1 METVIVSNSQFYSH
15 YPRKIP
21 KGSVNAEQVEIR
33 LDKSW
38 DGLTV
43 RIHWLNVAS
52 DVEKV
57 VPLERD
63 QPNTIPWE
71 VLTDLG
77 ELRMGLVGLDG
88 ETVIKPTIWLT
99 YGYVV
104 EGVDPESG
112 SDPQPPTPSWEQQM
126 VALAEAAANAAKAA
140 KEASEEAAQSAG
152 AAGPYVEEA
161 KKSAEAAKESQKA
174 ADTSAKQANEA
185 AQTAQQAAGSIGDS
199 VDRAEGA
206 ATEAGEAKQ
215 AAETAQ
221 AAASNSAGTAQGA
234 ATTASK
240 AAQTAKEAATQ
251 AGEYLATV
259 KEDAN
264 NAESAALE
272 AGKSQEAARDA
283 AQEAANARE
292 QANTAATAA
301 DTAKDAAE
309 QAATNAGNA
318 QSGAAQSAQ
327 SAADSSKAAE
337 TAKQEAQKA
346 AATLPA
352 PSKEFAGKALVVNE
366 EGNGYSFVDYLQ
378 SLGFEL
384 VDTITPNADVSIL
397 YLGEITEFRRMAV
410 LYQRPDYVSNSPAYL
425 RWGVRNA
432 SGYGPII
439 RSDNRYGQ
447 RIMGM
452 FERISLKDFKLDYYS
467 SLSVNQYV
475 SDMLYA
481 YRDDKMPN
489 EGFYYAVF
497 GLNQKPFD
505 GTETIYIL
513 GERG

>member
-1 METVIVSNSQFYSH
+1 MTTVIAVNSRFNPH
-15 YPRKIP
+15 YPVDIP
-21 KGSVNAEQVEIR
+21 KNTVNAESVR
-33 LDKSW
+33 VHLDSEW
-38 DGLTV
+38 DEMTV
-43 RIHWLNVAS
+43 RLHWLNVAS

-57 VPLERD
+57 VLLERD

-71 VLTDLG
+71 VLTELG
-77 ELRMGLVGLDG
+77 ELRMGLDG
-88 ETVIKPTIWLT
+88 MDGGTVVKPTVWLT

-104 EGVDPESG
+104 DGVDPESG

-126 VALAEAAANAAKAA
+126 VEQATQANQAAKDAKEYAQKVAESIESAGPYAQEAKEAADAAKAA
-140 KEASEEAAQSAG
+140 QNA
-152 AAGPYVEEA
+152 
-161 KKSAEAAKESQKA
+161 
-174 ADTSAKQANEA
+174 
-185 AQTAQQAAGSIGDS
+185 
-199 VDRAEGA
+199 A
-206 ATEAGEAKQ
+206 AT
-215 AAETAQ
+215 
-221 AAASNSAGTAQGA
+221 
-234 ATTASK
+234 
-240 AAQTAKEAATQ
+240 
-251 AGEYLATV
+251 
-259 KEDAN
+259 
-264 NAESAALE
+264 
-272 AGKSQEAARDA
+272 
-283 AQEAANARE
+283 
-292 QANTAATAA
+292 
-301 DTAKDAAE
+301 
-309 QAATNAGNA
+309 
-318 QSGAAQSAQ
+318 SAQ

-352 PSKEFAGKALVVNE
+352 PSKESAGKALVVNE

-384 VDTITPNADVSIL
+384 VDTITPNADVSFL

-505 GTETIYIL
+505 GTETIYL
-513 GERG
+513 FGERG